1 MNYLAHLYLAGNH
14 KELLIGGFLGDFV
27 KGPLKGDYPDK
38 IEKGI
43 ELHRRIDSWSD
54 QHASVR
60 QIRLLLPAQFGR
72 YAAII
77 SDMLCDHVLAS
88 EWHHFAS
95 VPLPYFC
102 GERLDIL
109 ESSTEHLPDH
119 ARQVLYKIK
128 TGNWLTGYAS
138 LGYSLGAISRIGQRL
153 SRENPLHLLHHPVTE
168 NYQQLQKL
176 CRQTLID
183 TAANVAE
190 WRTCNQS
197 SL

>member
-27 KGPLKGDYPDK
+27 KGPLKGGYPEK

-60 QIRLLLPAQFGR
+60 QIRLLLPEQFGR

-77 SDMLCDHVLAS
+77 ADMLCDHVLAS
-88 EWHHFAS
+88 EWERFAS
-95 VPLPYFC
+95 VPLPHFC
-102 GERLDIL
+102 RERLHIL
-109 ESSTEHLPDH
+109 ESNIEHLPVH
-119 ARQVLYKIK
+119 ARQVLSKIK
-128 TGNWLTGYAS
+128 TGNWLTGYAN
-138 LGYSLGAISRIGQRL
+138 LDYSLGALSRIGQRL
-153 SRENPLHLLHHPVTE
+153 SRENPLHLLHSPVAE

-190 WRTCNQS
+190 WRTCNLS